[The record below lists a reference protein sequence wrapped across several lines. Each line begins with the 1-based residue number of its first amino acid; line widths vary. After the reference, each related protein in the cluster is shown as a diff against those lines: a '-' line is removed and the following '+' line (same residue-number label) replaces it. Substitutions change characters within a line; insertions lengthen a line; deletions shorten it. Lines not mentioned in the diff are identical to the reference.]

1 MKTFIFIKYIH
12 RLTVVSFLNLFM
24 SLITFLYSLAFAD
37 TSLFLIVPLIWLVL
51 SILSLISLYYWYRH
65 FRYSDMLFSQL
76 PNIALDFNESYS
88 TRNLQ
93 DLYLTAP
100 TQELISL
107 LAPVRSLV
115 NNILSMVYSFKLE
128 QNTLEA
134 LLESMSDGVLLV
146 DREGRILRM
155 NSAASK
161 LLDVKNDNL
170 ESNQSFM
177 GVVFDHD
184 LANLVNIAF
193 ENDQTVQDEIELLH
207 PNKIMDAI
215 VTPVQNSNNKEVV
228 VTLHDLTEI
237 RRINTTRK
245 EFVSNVSHELKTPL
259 TAVKAMIE
267 TMESGVLPKNRQK
280 EYFAKI
286 NNEIDQMAN
295 IVGELL
301 KLSGIERENYR
312 DSFVTVDIN
321 ILIANVSQTFADII
335 KKKLIN
341 IELNLAPS
349 SLIISCNE
357 YHIREVISNLID
369 NATKFTSEFGTI
381 TLTTK
386 LSDHFVIIRCD
397 DTGIGI
403 AQEDIPHIFERFYK
417 VDKSR
422 SNAGTG
428 LGLSITKHI
437 LDNHHASIE
446 VNSSLNNGSA
456 FIITLPL
463 SESNI
468 IS

>member
-1 MKTFIFIKYIH
+1 MKTFIFIKYIYIV
-12 RLTVVSFLNLFM
+12 TVVSFLNLFT
-24 SLITFLYSLAFAD
+24 SSVICFYSISINGTLL
-37 TSLFLIVPLIWLVL
+37 LFVSLIWLML
-51 SILSLISLYYWYRH
+51 SLISLISLYYWYIN
-65 FRYSDMLFSQL
+65 FRYSNILLGRL
-76 PNIALDFNESYS
+76 PNIVLDINESHS
-88 TRNLQ
+88 TRYDQ
-93 DLYLTAP
+93 DLYLTNE
-100 TQELISL
+100 TQELVDL
-107 LAPVRSLV
+107 LSPVRLLV
-115 NNILSMVYSFKLE
+115 NNIVSMVYRFKLE

-134 LLESMSDGVLLV
+134 LLESMTDGVLLV
-146 DREGRILRM
+146 DSEGRILRM

-161 LLDVKNDNL
+161 LLNVQKESL
-170 ESNQSFM
+170 ETNHSFM
-177 GVVFDHD
+177 GLVFDHE
-184 LANLVNIAF
+184 LANLVKIAF
-193 ENDQTVQDEIELLH
+193 ENNKTAQDEIELLH

-215 VTPVQNSNNKEVV
+215 VTPVQNSNNQEVV

-259 TAVKAMIE
+259 TAVKAMVE
-267 TMESGVLPKNRQK
+267 TMESGVLPQNRQK
-280 EYFAKI
+280 EYLIRI
-286 NNEIDQMAN
+286 NGEIDRMAN

-321 ILIANVSQTFADII
+321 ILIANVSQTFVDII

-369 NATKFTSEFGTI
+369 NATKFTSESGTI

-463 SESNI
+463 NESNI

>member
-1 MKTFIFIKYIH
+1 M
-12 RLTVVSFLNLFM
+12 L
-24 SLITFLYSLAFAD
+24 SLI
-37 TSLFLIVPLIWLVL
+37 
-51 SILSLISLYYWYRH
+51 SLISLYYWYIN
-65 FRYSDMLFSQL
+65 FRYSNILLGRL
-76 PNIALDFNESYS
+76 PNIVLDINESHS
-88 TRNLQ
+88 TRYDQ
-93 DLYLTAP
+93 DLYLTNE
-100 TQELISL
+100 TQELVDL
-107 LAPVRSLV
+107 LSPVRLLV
-115 NNILSMVYSFKLE
+115 NNIVSMVYRFKLE

-134 LLESMSDGVLLV
+134 LLESMTDGVLLV
-146 DREGRILRM
+146 DSEGRILRM

-161 LLDVKNDNL
+161 LLNVQKESL
-170 ESNQSFM
+170 ETNHSFM
-177 GVVFDHD
+177 GLVFDHE
-184 LANLVNIAF
+184 LANLVKIAF
-193 ENDQTVQDEIELLH
+193 ENNKTAQDEIELLH

-215 VTPVQNSNNKEVV
+215 VTPVQNSNNQEVV

-245 EFVSNVSHELKTPL
+245 AFVSNVSHELKTPL
-259 TAVKAMIE
+259 TAVKAMVE
-267 TMESGVLPKNRQK
+267 TMESGVLPQNRQK
-280 EYFAKI
+280 EYLIRI
-286 NNEIDQMAN
+286 NGEIDRMAN

-321 ILIANVSQTFADII
+321 ILIANVSQTFVDII

-369 NATKFTSEFGTI
+369 NATKFTSESGTI

-463 SESNI
+463 NESNI

>member
-1 MKTFIFIKYIH
+1 
-12 RLTVVSFLNLFM
+12 
-24 SLITFLYSLAFAD
+24 
-37 TSLFLIVPLIWLVL
+37 
-51 SILSLISLYYWYRH
+51 
-65 FRYSDMLFSQL
+65 
-76 PNIALDFNESYS
+76 
-88 TRNLQ
+88 
-93 DLYLTAP
+93 
-100 TQELISL
+100 
-107 LAPVRSLV
+107 
-115 NNILSMVYSFKLE
+115 
-128 QNTLEA
+128 
-134 LLESMSDGVLLV
+134 
-146 DREGRILRM
+146 
-155 NSAASK
+155 
-161 LLDVKNDNL
+161 
-170 ESNQSFM
+170 
-177 GVVFDHD
+177 
-184 LANLVNIAF
+184 
-193 ENDQTVQDEIELLH
+193 
-207 PNKIMDAI
+207 
-215 VTPVQNSNNKEVV
+215 
-228 VTLHDLTEI
+228 
-237 RRINTTRK
+237 
-245 EFVSNVSHELKTPL
+245 
-259 TAVKAMIE
+259 
-267 TMESGVLPKNRQK
+267 LPKNRQK

>member
-1 MKTFIFIKYIH
+1 MKTFIFIKYIYIV
-12 RLTVVSFLNLFM
+12 TVVSFLNLFT
-24 SLITFLYSLAFAD
+24 SSAICFYSISINGTLL
-37 TSLFLIVPLIWLVL
+37 LFVSLIWLML
-51 SILSLISLYYWYRH
+51 SLISLISLYYWYIN
-65 FRYSDMLFSQL
+65 FRYSNILLGRL
-76 PNIALDFNESYS
+76 PNIALDINESHS
-88 TRNLQ
+88 TRYDQ
-93 DLYLTAP
+93 DLYLTNE
-100 TQELISL
+100 TQELVDL
-107 LAPVRSLV
+107 LSPVRLLV
-115 NNILSMVYSFKLE
+115 NNIVSIVYSFKLE

-134 LLESMSDGVLLV
+134 LLESMTDGVLLV
-146 DREGRILRM
+146 DSEGRILRM

-161 LLDVKNDNL
+161 LLNVQKESL
-170 ESNQSFM
+170 ETNHSFM
-177 GVVFDHD
+177 GLVFDHE
-184 LANLVNIAF
+184 LANLVKIAF
-193 ENDQTVQDEIELLH
+193 ENNKTAQDEIELLH

-215 VTPVQNSNNKEVV
+215 VTPVQNSNNQEVV

-259 TAVKAMIE
+259 TAVKAMVE
-267 TMESGVLPKNRQK
+267 TMESGVLPQNRQK
-280 EYFAKI
+280 EYLIRI
-286 NNEIDQMAN
+286 NGEIDRMAN

-321 ILIANVSQTFADII
+321 ILIANVYQTFVDII

-369 NATKFTSEFGTI
+369 NATKFTSESGTI

-463 SESNI
+463 NESNI